1 MVAYIRQLVCI
12 PLISLLAVGM
22 LAACDDQQ
30 RPEAVENLTTT
41 PASSV
46 ATSSSESTATPTP
59 QPTATSPVGFGPGTY
74 QVGKDIQPGIYAG
87 RAGTGTLDSCYWERL
102 SGATGDFSD
111 LIANSN
117 ASGQF
122 YVEILDT
129 DKYFKTDCTV
139 VPLEDWP
146 TPHEPLTKID
156 PGTYIIGRDISPGTY
171 VGRAGTGTLDSCYWE
186 RLSGATGDFSDLIA
200 NSNASG
206 QFYVEILDTDKYF
219 KTDCVL
225 EIDLDASLGT
235 TIGSDTWDGL
245 VVSPEERCSTYDP
258 DDYPYPQSVEQQ
270 IVDSMG
276 GIIYGPYTGM
286 WFGSTSETDIE
297 HIVARSEAHDSGLC
311 ATDAAT
317 RRQFASDLI
326 NLTLASPRLRQ

>member
-1 MVAYIRQLVCI
+1 MVAHIRQLVCI

-30 RPEAVENLTTT
+30 RPETVENLTNT

-59 QPTATSPVGFGPGTY
+59 QPAATSPVGFGPGTY

-102 SGATGDFSD
+102 SGAAGDFSD

-129 DKYFKTDCTV
+129 DKYFKT
-139 VPLEDWP
+139 
-146 TPHEPLTKID
+146 
-156 PGTYIIGRDISPGTY
+156 G
-171 VGRAGTGTLDSCYWE
+171 
-186 RLSGATGDFSDLIA
+186 
-200 NSNASG
+200 
-206 QFYVEILDTDKYF
+206 
-219 KTDCVL
+219 CVL
-225 EIDLDASLGT
+225 EIDLDASSGT
-235 TIGSDTWDGL
+235 TIGSDTWRGL
-245 VVSPEERCSTYDP
+245 VVSSEERCSTYDP

-276 GIIYGPYTGM
+276 GIIYGVDPIWWTP
-286 WFGSTSETDIE
+286 ED
-297 HIVARSEAHDSGLC
+297 
-311 ATDAAT
+311 
-317 RRQFASDLI
+317 
-326 NLTLASPRLRQ
+326 